1 MNYDAFSDNEK
12 QQLETLCNFFCGLHS
27 LVNLAGVA
35 QSSAL
40 QVETALF
47 NGRGP
52 IHGGDFLKDTEP
64 GSYRLIR
71 TASKAFAS
79 GRGTDEQSG
88 CQGPF
93 RAFIGDFL
101 KEKIYILFHLNLI
114 EGHVLMYSSKM
125 LVLFIFYT
133 RNLHYS

>member
-1 MNYDAFSDNEK
+1 MYDTLSDNET

-64 GSYRLIR
+64 GSCR
-71 TASKAFAS
+71 
-79 GRGTDEQSG
+79 
-88 CQGPF
+88 
-93 RAFIGDFL
+93 
-101 KEKIYILFHLNLI
+101 
-114 EGHVLMYSSKM
+114 
-125 LVLFIFYT
+125 
-133 RNLHYS
+133 